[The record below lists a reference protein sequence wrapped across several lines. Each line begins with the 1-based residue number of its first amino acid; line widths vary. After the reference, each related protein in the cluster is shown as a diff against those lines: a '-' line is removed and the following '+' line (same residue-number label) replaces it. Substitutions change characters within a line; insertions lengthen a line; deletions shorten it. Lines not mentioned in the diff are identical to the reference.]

1 MFVKVTTRY
10 RDSKL
15 LSELPAGVILEVSDE
30 RATALIN
37 AKVAE
42 EFTFPAPEAKPKN
55 KKSEETKVEIKEED
69 IVAVEETNEV
79 PAEAEV
85 VDTVEVI
92 TKEEDAWKE
101 PEATETTGE

>member
-10 RDSKL
+10 KDSQL
-15 LSELPAGVILEVSDE
+15 IAELPAGVILEVTDE
-30 RATALIN
+30 RAEALIK
-37 AKVAE
+37 AQVAE
-42 EFTFPAPEAKPKN
+42 EFIFSAPKATKKN
-55 KKSEETKVEIKEED
+55 KSEETKVEIKEEE

-79 PAEAEV
+79 PADAEV

-92 TKEEDAWKE
+92 TKEDDGWKE